1 MPDLPREGGSRRQ
14 LTILRKHQESNT
26 MLAIAMAGIAAL
38 FIVAIVAAY
47 NYASGPSTAL
57 DSNPPAS
64 ASSTVSRSPTETT
77 GSGSNAPPPKALTD
91 KTMKQQ

>member
-47 NYASGPSTAL
+47 NYASGSYIGQYGGTP
-57 DSNPPAS
+57 
-64 ASSTVSRSPTETT
+64 
-77 GSGSNAPPPKALTD
+77 
-91 KTMKQQ
+91 